1 VLFLSTGGAMRAYIV
16 VMEAVAVFLLI
27 GLAGWLA
34 RASRRGPHGAFR
46 LASAGAAAACALL
59 GITSFQHLLH
69 AATRGDLV
77 GSGWGDL
84 ILGPLSAARAT
95 IAVLVA
101 ALAVTLWLR
110 CWTNLARAQSMVDAL
125 TDRLPAE
132 AVARQADLS
141 TRELEVLGLIRMGV
155 LSTDD
160 IARSLCISPATAATH
175 VQNIL
180 KKTALHSRR
189 DLMLLPPVQPQLRR
203 ANA

>member
-1 VLFLSTGGAMRAYIV
+1 VRAYIIV
-16 VMEAVAVFLLI
+16 TEGVATFLLT

-34 RASRRGPHGAFR
+34 RASRRGPRGAFR
-46 LASAGAAAACALL
+46 AASAGAAAACALL

-69 AATRGDLV
+69 AATRTDLAR
-77 GSGWGDL
+77 SDWGDL

-101 ALAVTLWLR
+101 ALAIAVWLR
-110 CWTNLARAQSMVDAL
+110 CWTDLARVQSMVDAL
-125 TDRLPAE
+125 TDKLPSE
-132 AVARQADLS
+132 ALARQADLS
-141 TRELEVLGLIRMGV
+141 ARELEVLGLIRRGV

-160 IARSLCISPATAATH
+160 IARSLRISPATAATH

-189 DLMLLPPVQPQLRR
+189 DLMLLPAR
-203 ANA
+203 APATSSGNG